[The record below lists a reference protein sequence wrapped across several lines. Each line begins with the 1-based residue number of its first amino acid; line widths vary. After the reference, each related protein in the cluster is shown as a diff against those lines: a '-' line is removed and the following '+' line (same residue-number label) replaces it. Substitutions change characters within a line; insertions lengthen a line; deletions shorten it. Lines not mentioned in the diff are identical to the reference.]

1 VVVAVVVAWSGLA
14 KLASRAGADARA
26 RAEAATADA
35 RVARLVKV
43 ALLGLSITLK
53 RGKIS
58 VAEIHL
64 GRDPI
69 L

>member
-1 VVVAVVVAWSGLA
+1 MAHTWQWTMAVGPEPPHGEIGANPT
-14 KLASRAGADARA
+14 SRGPWPRS
-26 RAEAATADA
+26 
-35 RVARLVKV
+35 RLVKV